1 MASMFNGAAAF
12 NQNLAGWNVLRV
24 NTAGFGNTW
33 TGTAA
38 LSACNAG
45 AIYTAWGT
53 TFQTAWPTLNYLC
66 TVGSVT
72 CAMCITNGNIGA
84 AVMAWLTN
92 STAAA
97 TTYGDIV
104 EWNTAA
110 VSDMASL
117 FYPSSYARPT
127 FNSDIS
133 KWNVASVS
141 TMASTFSG
149 ASALNQNLASWN
161 VLRVNAAGFATMWG
175 NFPPTLPQAH
185 THSRL

>member
-24 NTAGFGNTW
+24 NTAGWVSTW
-33 TGTAA
+33 TGAAA

-45 AIYTAWGT
+45 AMYSAWGA
-53 TFQTAWPTLNYLC
+53 TFQGAWPTLNYAC
-66 TVGSVT
+66 TVGSVA

-97 TTYGDIV
+97 TTYGNIV

-127 FNSDIS
+127 FNGDIG

-141 TMASTFSG
+141 NMY
-149 ASALNQNLASWN
+149 
-161 VLRVNAAGFATMWG
+161 RVRHDSVYAT
-175 NFPPTLPQAH
+175 H
-185 THSRL
+185 

>member
-1 MASMFNGAAAF
+1 MQHVAAPYSGLLLALPSGVEWCVGAA
-12 NQNLAGWNVLRV
+12 VSSS
-24 NTAGFGNTW
+24 
-33 TGTAA
+33 
-38 LSACNAG
+38 LSGCTSS

-53 TFQTAWPTLNYLC
+53 TFQTAWPTFNYLC

-72 CAMCITNGNIGA
+72 CAMCITNGNIGT

-97 TTYGDIV
+97 TTYGNIV

-133 KWNVASVS
+133 KWNTASVS
-141 TMASTFSG
+141 SM
-149 ASALNQNLASWN
+149 SAVCSYY
-161 VLRVNAAGFATMWG
+161 R
-175 NFPPTLPQAH
+175 
-185 THSRL
+185 THADRFL